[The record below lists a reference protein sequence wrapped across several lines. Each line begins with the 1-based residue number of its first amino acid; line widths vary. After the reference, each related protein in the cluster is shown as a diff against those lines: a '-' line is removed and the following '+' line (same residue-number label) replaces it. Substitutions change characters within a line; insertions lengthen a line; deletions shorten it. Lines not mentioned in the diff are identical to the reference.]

1 VKITFGDFFTHL
13 EKFDCAARNAINQC
27 MPRENATM
35 PQYFTPLRLYG
46 NRAAPR
52 KKYHAARERERD
64 MNKASARHG
73 HVTSRRALAA
83 HFILT
88 FLNIGGGGV

>member
-1 VKITFGDFFTHL
+1 METEH
-13 EKFDCAARNAINQC
+13 
-27 MPRENATM
+27 
-35 PQYFTPLRLYG
+35 
-46 NRAAPR
+46 
-52 KKYHAARERERD
+52 KKYSISQRERD

-83 HFILT
+83 HLVLT

>member
-1 VKITFGDFFTHL
+1 
-13 EKFDCAARNAINQC
+13 
-27 MPRENATM
+27 M

-46 NRAAPR
+46 GAPR
-52 KKYHAARERERD
+52 KKYHGASERD

-88 FLNIGGGGV
+88 FLNIGGGGGGV

>member
-1 VKITFGDFFTHL
+1 MQQCRNISHLSGYMETELHHAKNITPP
-13 EKFDCAARNAINQC
+13 ES
-27 MPRENATM
+27 
-35 PQYFTPLRLYG
+35 
-46 NRAAPR
+46 
-52 KKYHAARERERD
+52 ERERD

-88 FLNIGGGGV
+88 FLNIGGGGGGGGV

>member
-1 VKITFGDFFTHL
+1 
-13 EKFDCAARNAINQC
+13 
-27 MPRENATM
+27 
-35 PQYFTPLRLYG
+35 
-46 NRAAPR
+46 
-52 KKYHAARERERD
+52 

-88 FLNIGGGGV
+88 FLNIGGGGGGGGV